1 MPCLQ
6 PLADGCTGGL
16 PNEDAL
22 LFSMQRMVF
31 LALVVGLI
39 SSTRAQSLPTWVDD
53 IAPIVHTHC
62 AHCHHNGGAGPFP
75 LITYEDVFFTANMD
89 VHVIQDGEMPPWPAD
104 PSYQHFVGE
113 NVLSDQDKSLFVE
126 WYETGMAYGD
136 EEATVELPTFGPQ
149 GSLLESVDFVAD
161 FPEYTLQSN
170 AEEYRWFVVPTDFEE
185 TRYIQAV
192 EVIPGLPAAVHHADI
207 FVDATGESMVLDV
220 LDPLPGFN
228 GSTGW
233 PTNTTYINAWQPGAL
248 PARYP
253 DGWGI
258 PVPPGADLVIEIH
271 YGPDFGG
278 EVDDTVMNLEWV
290 DEPEEEVRPISVGW
304 LLGNAAMTD
313 GPLVI
318 PPDVISTFHQE
329 AVLFNSDKSL
339 LSICPHMHLL
349 GKSYKVWME
358 TPEGDSIP
366 LIDIPQWQ
374 FEWQFYYR
382 FLSPVHVPAGTL
394 FKSEGEFDNT
404 IWNPLNPNN
413 PPEVVTYGSL
423 TSDEMFL
430 TYFIWADYEEG
441 DEELV
446 FGEVE
451 VSTVSPAE
459 AIPALKVWPTLA
471 ESTLRVHH
479 EFPRSL
485 QAVVRTLEGKWCW
498 SGTLS
503 PGTTALDVANWPSG
517 SYVIQVGLGSA
528 REIVRWVK
536 P

>member
-39 SSTRAQSLPTWVDD
+39 SFTRAQSLPTWVDD

-258 PVPPGADLVIEIH
+258 PVTPGADLVIEIH

-382 FLSPVHVPAGTL
+382 FLSPVHVPAGTV

-503 PGTTALDVANWPSG
+503 PGTTALDVANWPPG
-517 SYVIQVGLGSA
+517 LYVIQVGLGSA
-528 REIVRWVK
+528 REIVQWVK

>member
-6 PLADGCTGGL
+6 PLADGCTGAL

-22 LFSMQRMVF
+22 LFSMQRMVC
-31 LALVVGLI
+31 LALAVGLM
-39 SSTRAQSLPTWVDD
+39 SSAWGQSLPTWVDD

-113 NVLSDQDKSLFVE
+113 NVLSDQDKALFVE

-136 EEATVELPTFGPQ
+136 EEAVLELPTFGPQ

-170 AEEYRWFVVPTDFEE
+170 EEEYRWFVVPTDFEE

-192 EVIPGLPAAVHHADI
+192 EVIPGLTGAVHHADI
-207 FVDATGESMVLDV
+207 FVDATGESMALDE

-304 LLGNAAMTD
+304 LLGNAAMTN

-349 GKSYKVWME
+349 GKSYQVWME

-441 DEELV
+441 DEDLV

-451 VSTVSPAE
+451 VSTVLPVE
-459 AIPALKVWPTLA
+459 AIPALEVWPTFA

-485 QAVVRTLEGKWCW
+485 KAVVRTLGGKWCW
-498 SGTLS
+498 SGSLN
-503 PGTTALDVANWPSG
+503 PGTTELDVANWSSG
-517 SYVIQVGLGSA
+517 SYVIQVGEGAA
-528 REIVRWVK
+528 REAVQWIK